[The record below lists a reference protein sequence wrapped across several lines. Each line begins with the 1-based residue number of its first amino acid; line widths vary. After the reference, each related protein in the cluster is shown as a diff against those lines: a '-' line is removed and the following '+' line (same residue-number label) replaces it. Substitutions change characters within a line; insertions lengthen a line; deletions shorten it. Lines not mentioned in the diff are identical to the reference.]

1 MDLSLIK
8 RDSGSTDVVPFNLDR
23 LTATYK
29 AVKEAQEEVGG
40 TILFRAKLP
49 KEGRNFLIDT
59 GDEDNMISVP
69 TISGV
74 VVHSHLCNARFDP
87 ASRGDPPI
95 CSSMDAKVGIDQD
108 GICTDCESCKYNEFG
123 TAGEGR
129 RGKACKNMMRLY
141 ILTDSS
147 PIPILLSL
155 PPTSLKAWQTYRYGL
170 SLDMLTPKM
179 VLTELSLK
187 TAVSKSSGDK
197 FATVKPR
204 MVGLL
209 SEDARRIAEMFATG
223 FTPKVEIT
231 EEDYE
236 EKEGGEMDEVEG

>member
-8 RDSGSTDVVPFNLDR
+8 RGTSEVVPYDLNKLM
-23 LTATYK
+23 ATYK
-29 AVKEAQEEVGG
+29 AVKEAQDEVGG
-40 TILFRAKLP
+40 NITFRAKLP
-49 KEGRNFLIDT
+49 KEGKNFLIDT

-69 TISGV
+69 TIEGII
-74 VVHSHLCNARFDP
+74 VHSHLCNARFDS
-87 ASRGDPPI
+87 ASRGDPPL
-95 CSSMDAKVGIDQD
+95 CSSMDAKMGID
-108 GICTDCESCKYNEFG
+108 GTGEAHDCESCPYNQYG
-123 TAGEGR
+123 TAGPGK

-187 TAVSKSSGDK
+187 IATSKTSGDK
-197 FATVKPR
+197 FATVKPK

-223 FTPKVEIT
+223 FAPKVEIS

-236 EKEGGEMDEVEG
+236 EKEDQSEQDE